1 MALTNN
7 NIYPVNGRRLTG
19 ADMIPIF
26 GSFINDDRE
35 EQDKLVYAIN
45 TGKVIRD
52 ASVIKDNTNTPV
64 RYNYGTEKE
73 PEWDVSIIKKVKEF
87 SGVDI
92 NFVSANNHDSSLFK
106 YNIGNSNTLFYDER
120 GGDGG
125 NAIQQLFEKQGYM
138 YNGWN
143 YLDASKGEN
152 INMIKDREAFDRSV
166 VLFPELSIKK
176 KTTDSDWSG
185 YGIFNISTNIL
196 DKAEDIKNTING
208 WSNSVDINT
217 VVNKLKNNIIYN
229 SWLKNSTTY
238 YKNETILS
246 SFQHTLDQEHALR
259 Q

>member
-1 MALTNN
+1 
-7 NIYPVNGRRLTG
+7 
-19 ADMIPIF
+19 
-26 GSFINDDRE
+26 
-35 EQDKLVYAIN
+35 
-45 TGKVIRD
+45 
-52 ASVIKDNTNTPV
+52 
-64 RYNYGTEKE
+64 
-73 PEWDVSIIKKVKEF
+73 
-87 SGVDI
+87 
-92 NFVSANNHDSSLFK
+92 
-106 YNIGNSNTLFYDER
+106 
-120 GGDGG
+120 
-125 NAIQQLFEKQGYM
+125 M

-246 SFQHTLDQEHALR
+246 SF
-259 Q
+259 